1 MEASSS
7 GDKDNRAAVEQLFVA
22 ADADGDGLLSPCEF
36 ATARSVLMAAAAA
49 KEPVKS
55 LADGDFAGKMG
66 REDFVTTVLGMMH
79 ALKIS
84 STDLVQHV
92 NKVVAGKSNSFD
104 KSVSNLRQ
112 LIQKSIGST
121 YFVKLHA

>member
-36 ATARSVLMAAAAA
+36 ATARSVLMAAAA

-55 LADGDFAGKMG
+55 LADGDFAGKIG
-66 REDFVTTVLGMMH
+66 REDIVTTVLGMMH

-104 KSVSNLRQ
+104 KSVSDLRQ